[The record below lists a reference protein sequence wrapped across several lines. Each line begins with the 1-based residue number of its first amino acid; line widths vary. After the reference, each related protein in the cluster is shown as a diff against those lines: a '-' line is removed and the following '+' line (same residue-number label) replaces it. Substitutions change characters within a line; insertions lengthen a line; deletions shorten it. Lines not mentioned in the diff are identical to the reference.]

1 MLLNTDQLNVLKA
14 CREGKSV
21 AVFGEAGTG
30 KTFLRDKVAA
40 LGPSIILGPTG
51 ASVANKSGAMTIA
64 RFMGATHKTVGD
76 PTALALSM
84 RPPPGLA
91 MMRIIIDEISMVPA
105 DIFAALNAALQRT
118 LRSTDPFGGL
128 KVALFG
134 DLFQL
139 RPPTTAGFFFECTA
153 FEGLVAAGLEV
164 TSLKVQMR
172 QHTSASRADEFAVFL
187 GNARRGKL
195 GVAAEA
201 LLHELNGR
209 AIPQGAL
216 HLFATCSSAKKHNE
230 TALLKH
236 PGDVVTVGL
245 SKFKLH
251 APIVATRNK
260 YEHGKLV
267 YANGD
272 RGIVVGFA
280 TNAVA
285 VIIGGSRHFVRIING
300 RVPLQLGF
308 ATTVHKA
315 QGRTCAA
322 VVVHGDGMFDAGQ
335 AYVAVSRVRQLKDL
349 ATRGVHADDFEIAFP
364 EKLITFATRFQLR

>member
-1 MLLNTDQLNVLKA
+1 MALNAKQNEVLA
-14 CREGKSV
+14 SCRAGSSV

-51 ASVANKSGAMTIA
+51 ASVANKPGAMTIA
-64 RFMGATHKTVGD
+64 RFMGATPKTVGD

-91 MMRIIIDEISMVPA
+91 MMRIIVDEISMVPA
-105 DIFAALNAALQRT
+105 DMFAALNAALQRT
-118 LRSTDPFGGL
+118 LRSRKPFGGL
-128 KVALFG
+128 QVALFG

-139 RPPTTAGFFFECTA
+139 RPPTAAGFFFECTA
-153 FEGLVAAGLEV
+153 FEELSGD
-164 TSLKVQMR
+164 LKVVSLTEQMR
-172 QHTSASRADEFAVFL
+172 QHTTAGRAAEFAAFL
-187 GNARRGKL
+187 KGARNGRL

-201 LLHELNGR
+201 LLHELNSK
-209 AIPQGAL
+209 PVPPKAL
-216 HLFATCSSAKKHNE
+216 HLYAKCAPAAAHN
-230 TALLKH
+230 TRALAAH
-236 PGDVVTVGL
+236 PGEVVVIGT

-251 APIVATRNK
+251 APVVVTRNK
-260 YEHGKLV
+260 YEHGVLV

-272 RGIVVGFA
+272 SGIVVGFA

-285 VIIGGSRHFVRIING
+285 VIIAGARHFVRVING

-315 QGRTCAA
+315 QGRTCAS
-322 VVVHGDGMFDAGQ
+322 VVVHGDGIFDAGQ
-335 AYVAVSRVRQLKDL
+335 AYVAVSRVRALKDL
-349 ATRGVHADDFEIAFP
+349 VLRDVHPDDFEIAFP
-364 EKLITFATRFQLR
+364 KVLVAFAARYTLS